1 MNFLNYHHLLY
12 FWMTAREGTIQKA
25 AERLHVGQPAIS
37 TQLRQLE
44 QSLGQKLFRKS
55 GRTLELTETGRIAWR
70 YADEIFSLGQELTD
84 AVRGHSTGQS
94 VRFAVGVV
102 DAMPKLM
109 ARRLLEPA
117 LQLSPDL
124 RLICTEDSLPRL
136 LEQLTAHQIDLVLSD
151 APVTASMNVRAFNH
165 PLGDSAV
172 GLFGIRKLARRVR
185 SDFPQ
190 SLNNTPILLPDRAT
204 ALRRSLDSW
213 LQQNDL
219 HPLIRGEFSDKALMK
234 AFGLTGEGLFP
245 GTMAIA
251 EEICRHYDSE
261 LVAELPHVREQFFA
275 ISAERRIKHPAVLAI
290 ASTARKDLFL

>member
-1 MNFLNYHHLLY
+1 MNDLNYHHLLY
-12 FWMTAREGTIQKA
+12 FWMTVREGTIQKA
-25 AERLHVGQPAIS
+25 SERLHIGQPAIS

-44 QSLGQKLFRKS
+44 RAVGHKLFRRS
-55 GRTLELTETGRIAWR
+55 GRTLELTETGRVAWR
-70 YADEIFSLGQELTD
+70 YADEIFSLGEELTD
-84 AVRGHSTGQS
+84 VLRGHSSGQA

-117 LQLSPDL
+117 LQLAPDL
-124 RLICTEDSLPRL
+124 RLVCTEDSLPRL
-136 LEQLTAHQIDLVLSD
+136 LEQLSAHQIDLVLSD
-151 APVTASMNVRAFNH
+151 SPVTAAMNVRAFNH

-172 GLFGIRKLARRVR
+172 GLFGVRKLARRVR
-185 SDFPQ
+185 DGFPQ
-190 SLNNTPILLPDRAT
+190 SLNQIPLLLPLRTT
-204 ALRRSLDSW
+204 ALRQAVDAWFR
-213 LQQNDL
+213 QNDL

-251 EEICRHYDSE
+251 DETCRQYDVE

-275 ISAERRIKHPAVLAI
+275 ISVERRIKHPAVFAI
-290 ASTARKDLFL
+290 ANSARKDLFV

>member
-25 AERLHVGQPAIS
+25 AARLHVGQPAIS

-44 QSLGQKLFRKS
+44 KSLGQKLFRKS
-55 GRTLELTETGRIAWR
+55 GRTLELTETGRVAWR

-84 AVRGHSTGQS
+84 TVRGYSAGQS
-94 VRFAVGVV
+94 PRFAVGVV
-102 DAMPKLM
+102 DALPKLM

-124 RLICTEDSLPRL
+124 RLICTEENLPLL

-151 APVTASMNVRAFNH
+151 SPVTASMNVRAFNH

-185 SDFPQ
+185 TDFPQ
-190 SLNNTPILLPDRAT
+190 SLNSIPLLLPDRST
-204 ALRRSLDSW
+204 ALRRSLDGW
-213 LQQNDL
+213 LQQHDL

-251 EEICRHYDSE
+251 DEICRQYDVE
-261 LVAELPHVREQFFA
+261 LAAELPHVREQFFA

-290 ASTARKDLFL
+290 SNTARKDLFL

>member
-25 AERLHVGQPAIS
+25 AARLHVGQPAIS

-44 QSLGQKLFRKS
+44 KSLGQKLFRKS
-55 GRTLELTETGRIAWR
+55 GRTLELTETGRLAWR

-84 AVRGHSTGQS
+84 AVRGHPAGQS
-94 VRFAVGVV
+94 PRFAVGVV
-102 DAMPKLM
+102 DALPKLM

-124 RLICTEDSLPRL
+124 RLICTEENLPLL

-151 APVTASMNVRAFNH
+151 SPVTASMNVRAFNH

-172 GLFGIRKLARRVR
+172 GLFGVRKLARRVR
-185 SDFPQ
+185 TDFPQ
-190 SLNNTPILLPDRAT
+190 SLNNTPMLLPDRST
-204 ALRRSLDSW
+204 ALRRSLDGW
-213 LQQNDL
+213 LQQHDL

-251 EEICRHYDSE
+251 DEICRQYDVE
-261 LVAELPHVREQFFA
+261 LAAELPHVREQFFA

>member
-25 AERLHVGQPAIS
+25 AARLHVGQPAIS

-44 QSLGQKLFRKS
+44 KSLGQKLFRKS

-84 AVRGHSTGQS
+84 AVRGYPTGQS
-94 VRFAVGVV
+94 PRFAVGVV
-102 DAMPKLM
+102 DALPKLM

-124 RLICTEDSLPRL
+124 RLICTEENLPRL

-151 APVTASMNVRAFNH
+151 SPVTASMNVRAFNH

-172 GLFGIRKLARRVR
+172 GLFGVRKLARRVR
-185 SDFPQ
+185 ADFPQ
-190 SLNNTPILLPDRAT
+190 SLNNIPLLLPDRST
-204 ALRRSLDSW
+204 ALRRSLDGW
-213 LQQNDL
+213 LQQHDL

-251 EEICRHYDSE
+251 DEICRQYDVE
-261 LVAELPHVREQFFA
+261 LAAELPHPREQFFA

-290 ASTARKDLFL
+290 TSTARKDLFL

>member
-25 AERLHVGQPAIS
+25 AARLHVGQPAIS
-37 TQLRQLE
+37 MQLRQLE

-55 GRTLELTETGRIAWR
+55 GRTLELTETGWIAFR
-70 YADEIFSLGQELTD
+70 YADEIFSLGQELSD
-84 AVRGHSTGQS
+84 AVRGHSAGQS
-94 VRFAVGVV
+94 VRFSVGIV
-102 DAMPKLM
+102 DALPKLM

-117 LQLSPDL
+117 LQLSQDL

-136 LEQLTAHQIDLVLSD
+136 LDQLKAHQIDLVLSD

-172 GLFGIRKLARRVR
+172 GLFGVRKLARRVR

-190 SLNNTPILLPDRAT
+190 SLNNTPLLLPDRGT

-213 LQQNDL
+213 LQQHDL
-219 HPLIRGEFSDKALMK
+219 QPLIRGEFSDKSLMK

-251 EEICRHYDSE
+251 DEICRQYDVE
-261 LVAELPHVREQFFA
+261 LVSELPHVREQFFA

>member
-25 AERLHVGQPAIS
+25 AARLHVGQPAIS

-44 QSLGQKLFRKS
+44 KSLGQKLFRKS
-55 GRTLELTETGRIAWR
+55 GRTLELTETGRVAWR
-70 YADEIFSLGQELTD
+70 YADEIFSLGQELADT
-84 AVRGHSTGQS
+84 VRGYSAGQS
-94 VRFAVGVV
+94 PRFAVGVV
-102 DAMPKLM
+102 DALPKLM

-124 RLICTEDSLPRL
+124 RLICTEENLPLL

-151 APVTASMNVRAFNH
+151 SPVTASMNVRAFNH

-185 SDFPQ
+185 TDFPQ
-190 SLNNTPILLPDRAT
+190 SLNSIPLLLPDRST
-204 ALRRSLDSW
+204 ALRRSLDGW
-213 LQQNDL
+213 LQQHDL

-251 EEICRHYDSE
+251 DEICRQYDVE
-261 LVAELPHVREQFFA
+261 LAAELPHVREQFFA

-290 ASTARKDLFL
+290 SNTARKDLFL